1 MDRPLAA
8 SESLTRT
15 RTPRYIPKL
24 AFAGLGIYLALL
36 APIFGGLS
44 VKIQQLV
51 GLEAAPAQL
60 GLVTGAGA
68 LFAMVCQPLAGTL
81 SDRTTSR
88 WGMRRPW
95 ILAGTLGMVASIL
108 GCAVAPSV
116 AVLLVAWCGAQL
128 FGNVAFA
135 ALTATIADQ
144 VPEAK
149 RGAASGVYGAA
160 SPLGILVGS
169 VLLTL
174 LPSDFLRFAVPA
186 IIALVAGVF
195 FAFTLK
201 DRVRAAAPTTR
212 LSIGKLLASFVFDP
226 RKNPD
231 FAWAWFTKFLVTIGM
246 GGVLSYLTLYLGSA
260 YGMSIEEQL
269 GFNAIANLAYVGT
282 LVLASLIAGP
292 ISDRVGRRKPLIIVG
307 GIIIAAGALIAAASS
322 LLGRDAGLIVLLIGM
337 LGVGLGGGMFIAVD
351 QALCIALLP
360 NKDETAKDLGVLNV
374 ANALAQSLAPF
385 IAGVVVIP
393 LGAALF
399 GDGYVT
405 WFLVSAVFAVVGS
418 ILVTRIKKVR

>member
-1 MDRPLAA
+1 MENSVMAPEALR
-8 SESLTRT
+8 RT
-15 RTPRYIPKL
+15 RTPFYVPKL
-24 AFAGLGIYLALL
+24 AFAGLGLYLALL

-60 GLVTGAGA
+60 GLVTGTGA
-68 LFAMVCQPLAGTL
+68 LFALVCQPLAGQL
-81 SDRTTSR
+81 SDRTMSR
-88 WGMRRPW
+88 FGMRRPW
-95 ILAGTLGMVASIL
+95 IITGTLGMVVSIL
-108 GCAVAPSV
+108 GCAVAPSIV
-116 AVLLVAWCGAQL
+116 VLLIAWCGAQF
-128 FGNVAFA
+128 FGNIAFA

-144 VPEAK
+144 VPENK
-149 RGAASGVYGAA
+149 RGTASGVYGAA
-160 SPLGILVGS
+160 SPFGILVGS

-174 LPSDFLRFAVPA
+174 LPTDFLRFAVPA
-186 IIALVAGVF
+186 FIALVAGLL

-201 DRVRAAAPTTR
+201 DRIRETPPTTS
-212 LSIGKLLASFVFDP
+212 LSIGKLLGSFLFNP

-282 LVLASLIAGP
+282 LVLASLISGP
-292 ISDRVGRRKPLIIVG
+292 ISDRIGRRKPF
-307 GIIIAAGALIAAASS
+307 IIIGGAVIAFGALVAAASP
-322 LLGRDAGLIVLLIGM
+322 LFGKDAGLLVLLVGL
-337 LGVGLGGGMFIAVD
+337 LGVGFGGGMFIAVD

-385 IAGVVVIP
+385 IAGVIVIP

-405 WFLVSAVFAVVGS
+405 WFIVSAVFAVVGS
-418 ILVTRIKKVR
+418 VLITRIRKVR